1 MTEVPFVL
9 PILREGLDPM
19 AELSALRTDAPVASL
34 DIPDGP
40 TAWLVTRYD
49 DVREVLGDAKRFSND
64 FKNLSNTAG
73 LEMLAGLDSPGGLG
87 MSDPPDHTRLR
98 RYLTPEFT
106 MRRLQRLIP
115 RIEEVVAAQLDVME
129 VAGPP
134 VDLVEIFAVPIPS
147 LVIGE
152 LLGVPYAEREEFQ
165 KASTSRFEVGS
176 SFDTQLATISE
187 SVGYLTELVAAQ
199 RKEPGD
205 GLIGMLLREHGDE
218 IDDTE
223 LAGLAD
229 GLLTGGHETTA
240 SMLSLGAVALLRSPE
255 HLALLRESDE
265 TVSNVVEELLR
276 YLSVLQ
282 VPFPRFAREDLVLA
296 GQEISA
302 GDVVICSLAAADRDP
317 VLGEDLDTFDPHRA
331 PTSHLAFGHG
341 IHRCIGA
348 ELGKM
353 ELRIAY
359 PALVRRFPT
368 LRLDVDPDEIAY
380 RMFSIVYGVESL
392 PVAW

>member
-34 DIPDGP
+34 EIPDGP

-98 RYLTPEFT
+98 RFLTPEFT

-129 VAGPP
+129 AAGPP

-255 HLALLRESDE
+255 HLALLPESDE

-317 VLGEDLDTFDPHRA
+317 VLGADLDTFDPHRA